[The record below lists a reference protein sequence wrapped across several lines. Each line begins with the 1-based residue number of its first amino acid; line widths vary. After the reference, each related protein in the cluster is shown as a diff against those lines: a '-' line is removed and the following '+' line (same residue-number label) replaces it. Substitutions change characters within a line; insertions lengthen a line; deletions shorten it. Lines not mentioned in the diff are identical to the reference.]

1 MTIETNTPQAPAPD
15 PEAMKALLA
24 KVAKIQKILKFLY
37 LGHATV
43 AVLLLLLAFMP
54 GLSGSPQLSFA
65 FLMLVPFFCGLSYLA
80 SFAGKDLTF
89 AKAAFRNTAISQ
101 LGLFVVALYGYFT
114 LGSLI
119 VGILALFALI
129 FGSLAAM
136 VIYQASKG

>member
-1 MTIETNTPQAPAPD
+1 MTEINTSPAPAPD
-15 PEAMKALLA
+15 PEAMKALMA

-37 LGHATV
+37 LGQAVV

-54 GLSGSPQLSFA
+54 NLSGSPQLSFA
-65 FLMLVPFFCGLSYLA
+65 FLMLVPFFCGLAYLA

-101 LGLFVVALYGYFT
+101 LGLFIVALYGYIS
-114 LGSLI
+114 LGSPV
-119 VGILALFALI
+119 VGILALLALT
-129 FGSLAAM
+129 FGALAGM